1 MYLRECNNF
10 YLLAVYILQ
19 AGVNYLNRKKKLKVR
34 VCGFNAYR
42 TRIFSI
48 IHEPVRKSF
57 SFIFDY
63 VPNLIRLKVTLY
75 WNSHTDHRLLQ
86 FVGINICRK
95 NETKMFC
102 FDFEYQLRNSG
113 EQILM
118 IYG

>member
-75 WNSHTDHRLLQ
+75 WNSYTETTDCSSLSVLIFAERMKPKC
-86 FVGINICRK
+86 FV
-95 NETKMFC
+95 
-102 FDFEYQLRNSG
+102 L
-113 EQILM
+113 ILSTN
-118 IYG
+118 